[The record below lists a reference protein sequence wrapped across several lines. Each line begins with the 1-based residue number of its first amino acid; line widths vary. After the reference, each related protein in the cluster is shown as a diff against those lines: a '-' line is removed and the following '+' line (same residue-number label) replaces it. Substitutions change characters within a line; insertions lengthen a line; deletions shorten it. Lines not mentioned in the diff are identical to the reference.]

1 MSYVYMNFPG
11 LPRKLYVPHRL
22 LQKTDLSINIVFLK
36 TPNTR
41 YRIELKIGTTDIAGF
56 IGSEKK
62 SKLSATKTTTQS
74 HTVAKIHYEMS

>member
-1 MSYVYMNFPG
+1 M
-11 LPRKLYVPHRL
+11 
-22 LQKTDLSINIVFLK
+22 QKTDLSINIGFLK

-62 SKLSATKTTTQS
+62 SKLSATKTTTQR